1 MALKVFVAL
10 CVLTCASLLTYTTF
24 WQEHV
29 PMEIGRAVM
38 LTVSLTKAFLVVA
51 FFMHLW
57 WESKWKYVVTFPA
70 LTVSALL
77 CISLALWMTDFSK
90 PIPWGW
96 NGPGLAAL
104 IQLLNAVGALTLVFA
119 FRYGKAI
126 IVSPVV
132 NAGAPL
138 LTALLSLLLAG
149 GMPSSYKV
157 AGIVL
162 ALTAALLLAVQ
173 PEEPAQR

>member
-70 LTVSALL
+70 LLVSTLL
-77 CISLALWMTDFSK
+77 CMSLVPDIGMRTREYD
-90 PIPWGW
+90 
-96 NGPGLAAL
+96 AARL
-104 IQLLNAVGALTLVFA
+104 
-119 FRYGKAI
+119 
-126 IVSPVV
+126 V
-132 NAGAPL
+132 NAPEAMPYSVGPALEVRQPAVSETHADAPSAD
-138 LTALLSLLLAG
+138 TAH
-149 GMPSSYKV
+149 
-157 AGIVL
+157 
-162 ALTAALLLAVQ
+162 
-173 PEEPAQR
+173 